1 MNDSLLPS
9 PGPTLFTKAWKRLAC
24 EVGMATKDKT
34 SDDEAGIVDN
44 TINSRR
50 KCISIDFE
58 D

>member
-9 PGPTLFTKAWKRLAC
+9 AGPTLFTKAWKRLAR
-24 EVGMATKDKT
+24 EVGMAIKDKT
-34 SDDEAGIVDN
+34 SDDGAGTVDN

-50 KCISIDFE
+50 KRISIDFE